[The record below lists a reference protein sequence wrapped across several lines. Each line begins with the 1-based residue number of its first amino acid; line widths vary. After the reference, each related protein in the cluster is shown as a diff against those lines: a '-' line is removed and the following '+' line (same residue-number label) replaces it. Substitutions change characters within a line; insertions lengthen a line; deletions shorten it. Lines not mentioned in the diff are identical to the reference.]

1 MRYKLMH
8 NIYASMYTHT
18 QSHLKYE
25 SLKVKSSLL
34 PLIDQITG
42 HDDVTSKKVNC
53 SQILSPTLC

>member
-1 MRYKLMH
+1 MRHKLMH
-8 NIYASMYTHT
+8 NIYASMYTH
-18 QSHLKYE
+18 SHLKYK
-25 SLKVKSSLL
+25 SLKVKPSLL